1 MLGGPRHRKQWEGR
15 RKWLRGASWNLK
27 KVENVILPSVMRD
40 GDGDGVWGGRIGGY
54 PWLFFQ
60 GHRVTHVLTVT
71 CSQIMTTGNV

>member
-40 GDGDGVWGGRIGGY
+40 GDGDMCEGVGLGGTPG
-54 PWLFFQ
+54 F
-60 GHRVTHVLTVT
+60 
-71 CSQIMTTGNV
+71 SSKDTGSHMFSP